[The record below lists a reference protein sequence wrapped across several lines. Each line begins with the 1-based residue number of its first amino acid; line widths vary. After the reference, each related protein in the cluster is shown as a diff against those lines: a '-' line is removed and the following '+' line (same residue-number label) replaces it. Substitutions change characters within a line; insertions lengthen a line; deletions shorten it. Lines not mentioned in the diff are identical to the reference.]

1 MKLKFLFL
9 FLSYSL
15 SIHSQNN
22 LLYADSSK
30 DSLFFEQKKALLTAT
45 WHKPFSY
52 SSIQSNH
59 APLGPYMGNGDVG
72 VVAFTSDNSQT
83 LKISKVEF
91 CYGWLDRLGRQWS
104 GCFAHWRG
112 EYHCKLS
119 GIFRLCHSQPGG
131 PFRI

>member
-1 MKLKFLFL
+1 MICITEKYNRLLNTHALNMKLKFLFL

-83 LKISKVEF
+83 LKISKVDF
-91 CYGWLDRLGRQWS
+91 VTDGWTDCYN
-104 GCFAHWRG
+104 
-112 EYHCKLS
+112 
-119 GIFRLCHSQPGG
+119 
-131 PFRI
+131 